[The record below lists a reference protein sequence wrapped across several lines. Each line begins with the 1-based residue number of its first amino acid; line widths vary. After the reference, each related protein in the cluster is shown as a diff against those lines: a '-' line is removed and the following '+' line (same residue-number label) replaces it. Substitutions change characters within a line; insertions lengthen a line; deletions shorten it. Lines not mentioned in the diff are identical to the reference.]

1 MWLYSLDFLE
11 SSTIVSPVLL
21 RKVKGNVMGNFTE
34 VLSQLSSIKG
44 LNLLTEMVSFVSKI
58 ISVME
63 KINKLGS

>member
-1 MWLYSLDFLE
+1 MH
-11 SSTIVSPVLL
+11 
-21 RKVKGNVMGNFTE
+21 NFTE

>member
-21 RKVKGNVMGNFTE
+21 RKVKGNVMHNFTE